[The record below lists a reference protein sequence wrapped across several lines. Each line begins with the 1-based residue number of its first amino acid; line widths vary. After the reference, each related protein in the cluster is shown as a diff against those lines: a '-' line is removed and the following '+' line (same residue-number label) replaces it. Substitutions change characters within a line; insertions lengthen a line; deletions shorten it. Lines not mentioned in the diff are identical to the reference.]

1 MAGTSDYGATIT
13 KGGVTVGKCIVVD
26 WPELATA
33 KINTT
38 HHGSGGWS
46 EGIPSGLIEA
56 GDITLMVLLEDGM
69 LETVITEMLAKTVS
83 TVVLSDTINTFTFSG
98 FYLSAKKEAA
108 DAQSPNAVRA
118 SVVISPT
125 GVITPS

>member
-1 MAGTSDYGATIT
+1 MADSDYGSTIT
-13 KGGVTVGKCIVVD
+13 KGGTTVGKCMIID

-38 HHGSGGWS
+38 HHASGGWS
-46 EGIPSGLIEA
+46 EGIPSGLIET
-56 GDITLMVLLEDGM
+56 GDITLMVLLEDGVFEGM
-69 LETVITEMLAKTVS
+69 MAEMLAKTVS
-83 TVVLSDTINTFTFSG
+83 TVVIADTIDTMSFDG
-98 FYLSAKKEAA
+98 FYLTVKKESQ

-125 GVITPS
+125 GELTIN